1 MHSGTRVSTRS
12 TPASTP
18 RPLCFHTAH
27 AERNPCEY
35 SEYPCEYSEYP
46 ARSHSIGHSS
56 RGTHCTQQ
64 LHRIHALQSSARLQ
78 LEQAAAAGTEK
89 ALLAR
94 VTAQNPDASFIELLR
109 LFKARCRMGARS
121 ARCTRACCHRVCG
134 AVASAAIDRRSHS
147 RPLSPGRSFDGSVCL
162 CGGLF
167 GFFRAVRTPC
177 EYSEYPCEYSEY
189 PCEIGPFGFFRA
201 ARRLCL
207 FGCLVVCLFRRLSGC
222 DMPWQ
227 TTPSMAPPAPYARRL
242 FAVTAYAW
250 LAAQECVAAVRALV
264 RRRPTPP
271 SRCRTTARRQCVG
284 VEHPRR
290 RAPVLSAFRA
300 RVATPTA
307 LVACEHAIAHKR
319 KAAAE
324 ATVDGRNRYRDA
336 SACSGSRCSS
346 P

>member
-109 LFKARCRMGARS
+109 LFKARCRMGPRS
-121 ARCTRACCHRVCG
+121 ARCTCACCHRVCG

-147 RPLSPGRSFDGSVCL
+147 RPLSPGRSFEGSVYL

-167 GFFRAVRTPC
+167 GFFRA
-177 EYSEYPCEYSEY
+177 
-189 PCEIGPFGFFRA
+189 
-201 ARRLCL
+201 ARRQWL
-207 FGCLVVCLFRRLSGC
+207 VCLFRCLFVC
-222 DMPWQ
+222 DVPWQ
-227 TTPSMAPPAPYARRL
+227 TTPSMAPPAPPRAASRGNGL
-242 FAVTAYAW
+242 CAVGCAG
-250 LAAQECVAAVRALV
+250 V
-264 RRRPTPP
+264 RRRCARTGAPP
-271 SRCRTTARRQCVG
+271 PNPAEPLPHNGTAPVR
-284 VEHPRR
+284 RR
-290 RAPVLSAFRA
+290 RAPPKALSVCAVSVSRTS
-300 RVATPTA
+300 R
-307 LVACEHAIAHKR
+307 HA
-319 KAAAE
+319 
-324 ATVDGRNRYRDA
+324 DCF
-336 SACSGSRCSS
+336 SCM
-346 P
+346 